1 MTDASREPPS
11 EEELRWAWELRPQLA
26 ALFRACERAAS
37 RDDGASVDKIRL
49 EINQVLAIALR
60 AAHQRGREEDQE
72 KLLQIERWCDAYPL
86 KIFPEPD
93 FDKAARVLMAIYDW
107 TTASQATI
115 YTRAADRKRLAAD
128 AMPLLAAGAK
138 MGTG

>member
-60 AAHQRGREEDQE
+60 AAHQRGRERE
-72 KLLQIERWCDAYPL
+72 
-86 KIFPEPD
+86 
-93 FDKAARVLMAIYDW
+93 
-107 TTASQATI
+107 
-115 YTRAADRKRLAAD
+115 
-128 AMPLLAAGAK
+128 
-138 MGTG
+138 